1 MRGLGDRLRA
11 FGGATLDVGL
21 SILGVSLVLIPT
33 VGVLSELLE
42 PPLPEPA
49 LEVGLLVVS
58 VTLACPFATHRWSR
72 GWLGTYVLGFWLGLV
87 GLGVA
92 GAAIVV
98 AVGAG
103 FSGSDLR
110 PQLALVALAHVG
122 AVIGVWHSGDRLRP
136 RQSPPSGRSVR

>member
-33 VGVLSELLE
+33 AGVLSELLE

-49 LEVGLLVVS
+49 LEVSLLVVS
-58 VTLACPFATHRWSR
+58 VTLAYPFATHRWSR

-103 FSGSDLR
+103 FSGNDLF
-110 PQLALVALAHVG
+110 PQLTLVALAHVG
-122 AVIGVWHSGDRLRP
+122 AMLGVRRSADRLRP
-136 RQSPPSGRSVR
+136 RQPRSGRSVR